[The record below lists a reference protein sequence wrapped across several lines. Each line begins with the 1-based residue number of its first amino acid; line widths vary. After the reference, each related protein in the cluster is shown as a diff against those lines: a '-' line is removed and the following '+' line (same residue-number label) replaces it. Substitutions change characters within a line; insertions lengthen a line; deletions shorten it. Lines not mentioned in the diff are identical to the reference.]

1 MFSRYPVL
9 WLVHMQTSLWC
20 ILHTVSYRCLLH
32 RIVIA
37 MLLHESDVECLFL
50 RVPSPMDSFVW
61 MLSPSRWQSL
71 PKLTRCLPR
80 PPMMPELRLIWLV
93 SELLRLCAEL
103 CNEFILFE
111 SLSISLFAASSFA
124 NRLSSDDGSCSPLT
138 LFMAL
143 CELLLLLFSVAA
155 LVLKVISSYSCAF
168 TTESLLIFAGAAQT
182 WKFIKL
188 TRGWCMR
195 LN

>member
-9 WLVHMQTSLWC
+9 WLVHMQTLLWC

-37 MLLHESDVECLFL
+37 MLLHENDVECLSL

-80 PPMMPELRLIWLV
+80 PPTMSPSWDLSDWCRSFCDYAQNFAANSYSSSHFQLVCLRLQV
-93 SELLRLCAEL
+93 SLIDWVRTTEAARRWHFSWRSVCYCYYYSPSQRLY
-103 CNEFILFE
+103 
-111 SLSISLFAASSFA
+111 SKSFQVTLA
-124 NRLSSDDGSCSPLT
+124 RSRLKVCFFFCWSCSD
-138 LFMAL
+138 
-143 CELLLLLFSVAA
+143 
-155 LVLKVISSYSCAF
+155 LKVH
-168 TTESLLIFAGAAQT
+168 
-182 WKFIKL
+182 
-188 TRGWCMR
+188 
-195 LN
+195 